1 MISVEHHDILIL
13 VAQIRR
19 LIPARGVGNGW

>member
-1 MISVEHHDILIL
+1 MIVVEHHDMLTL